1 VSIKSVEGETC
12 RLFMYVTRSNFLK
25 HPAQN
30 IRLLVASLIV
40 YLLPYCA
47 RFRGQKKVIA
57 SFDYDEDDDIDDD
70 TWKDDIDALFDNEQR
85 MEVGLNSRWCYFLDV
100 KRRCQQ
106 PVWFVL

>member
-1 VSIKSVEGETC
+1 MSIKSVEGETC
-12 RLFMYVTRSNFLK
+12 RLLLYVTRSNFLK

-47 RFRGQKKVIA
+47 RLHGEKKVIT

-70 TWKDDIDALFDNEQR
+70 TWKDDIAALFDNEQR
-85 MEVGLNSRWCYFLDV
+85 MEVGLNSR
-100 KRRCQQ
+100 
-106 PVWFVL
+106 